1 MEETLGVA
9 DMLIDGEDVG
19 EDVKVWDRVVE
30 AVCITLGLCVP
41 ECVTLGLCVLECVT
55 LGLCVPEGVCD

>member
-30 AVCITLGLCVP
+30 AVCVTLGLCVP
-41 ECVTLGLCVLECVT
+41 ECVTLGLCV
-55 LGLCVPEGVCD
+55 PDGVCD